1 MINSPAMM
9 WSASFKKDP
18 HALAFLYYYS
28 VTGKTVNTWISKEC
42 LLCYDQSRQRS
53 SHKTTNQLLAFLPA
67 VQFCHAWLAFFCN
80 TLTFQKYY
88 WCSRFSRFDCNNVKL
103 WINQCVWWVSMWG
116 AWVYYT
122 FVQADLQAS
131 LYSASC
137 TAEWNPAPF
146 KWNIKW
152 KLVSY

>member
-1 MINSPAMM
+1 MM

-42 LLCYDQSRQRS
+42 LLCYDQSQQRS
-53 SHKTTNQLLAFLPA
+53 SHKTTNQLLAFLLA

-80 TLTFQKYY
+80 TITFQKYY

-103 WINQCVWWVSMWG
+103 WINQCVCVMGQQVRCLSLLYLCTSRFAGFFIFSLMHSG
-116 AWVYYT
+116 MKSST
-122 FVQADLQAS
+122 F
-131 LYSASC
+131 
-137 TAEWNPAPF
+137 
-146 KWNIKW
+146 
-152 KLVSY
+152 